1 MKPKTTTASRI
12 TSIICGILSAISIL
26 YVGLSQIW
34 AWPMAEQIS
43 QTIGVIVSFI
53 STALAVMTGKKISD
67 EKGVQS
73 K

>member
-1 MKPKTTTASRI
+1 MNNKATTVSRI
-12 TSIICGILSAISIL
+12 ASIVCGILSAISIL

-34 AWPMAEQIS
+34 HWPMAEQVS

-53 STALAVMTGKKISD
+53 STALAVVTGKKISD
-67 EKGVQS
+67 EKGAS